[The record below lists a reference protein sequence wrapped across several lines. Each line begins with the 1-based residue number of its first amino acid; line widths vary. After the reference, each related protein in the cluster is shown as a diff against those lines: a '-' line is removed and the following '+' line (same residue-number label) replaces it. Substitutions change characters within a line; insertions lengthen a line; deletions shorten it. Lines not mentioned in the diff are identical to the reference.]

1 MARIEPMESVGEMSP
16 IPKWILVKAH
26 DFWNRQDVRKDKKIP
41 MQQVKESLLM
51 TDESNRIPNALVIEL
66 LRKADENED
75 GYLDYDE
82 YMKFAEAASTRS
94 RGRDTFSRAAMTI
107 IPRNERTVEKR
118 TYFQNYS
125 CCPPP
130 FFMVLATFV
139 ETGVFVYYM
148 VDMGEKM
155 EAAGPA
161 PIYSPLIYNP
171 KRRYE
176 CWRYLSYALIHSGYM
191 HLINN
196 LVVQFVLGIILE
208 VVHGWWR
215 IGTIYLSGVLFGA
228 LAQSISDP
236 DSYLAGASAGVFS
249 VEYAHLGNML
259 MNWSQMEFRWLQLVV
274 IIVLSFS
281 DVGFAVWDIY
291 FNGNKTK
298 TGHAAHLGGAI
309 AGMTVGTYI
318 LRNFEK
324 RKWEKYC
331 WWASLLVYLVL
342 IAVGIILSATLPVPG
357 YFPYNDNAP
366 IWHART
372 YFFEEKNRTH

>member
-1 MARIEPMESVGEMSP
+1 MARIEPMESMSP

-26 DFWNRQDVRKDKKIP
+26 EFWNRQDYKHDKKIP
-41 MQQVKESLLM
+41 MQQIKESLLL
-51 TDESNRIPNALVIEL
+51 TKESDRLPNALVIEL
-66 LRKADENED
+66 LQKADANED

-82 YMKFAEAASTRS
+82 YMKFAETASS
-94 RGRDTFSRAAMTI
+94 HSKGRDTFSRAAMTM
-107 IPRNERTVEKR
+107 IPRNERTVNKR

-139 ETGVFVYYM
+139 EIGVFVYYM
-148 VDMGEKM
+148 VDMAKPM
-155 EAAGPA
+155 LAAGPA
-161 PIYSPLIYNP
+161 PIYSPLIFNP
-171 KRRYE
+171 ERRYE

-196 LVVQFVLGIILE
+196 LVVQFILGIILE

-215 IGTIYLSGVLFGA
+215 IGIIYLSGVLFGS

-236 DSYLAGASAGVFS
+236 TSYLAGASAGVFS
-249 VEYAHLGNML
+249 VEYAHLGNIL
-259 MNWSQMEFRWLQLVV
+259 MNWSQMEFRWIQLVI
-274 IIVLSFS
+274 IIVLSCS
-281 DVGFAVWDIY
+281 DVGFAIWDIY

-324 RKWEKYC
+324 KKWERYC
-331 WWASLLVYLVL
+331 WWTSLVIYLIL
-342 IAVGIILSATLPVPG
+342 ISIGIILSIALPVPE
-357 YFPYNDNAP
+357 YFPENDNAT
-366 IWHART
+366 IGQARID
-372 YFFEEKNRTH
+372 YFSNVA